1 MSSGFSF
8 ATEQST
14 SRAFWTTGPGEGR
27 ILEAPVASGQP
38 NNTEPWVVVQTLW
51 SGVSRGTES
60 LVFNGQ
66 VPQSEFDRMR
76 APYQEGAF
84 PWPVK
89 YGYANVGQVLEGPD
103 ELVGKTVFCLFP
115 HQAVYSVPAS
125 AVTPIPAGVPPK
137 RAILA
142 ANMETAINGLWDA
155 TPAVG
160 DRIAVVG
167 LGVVGLLVSWLA
179 SRIPGTQVTAID
191 TNPARAAVAEALGLE
206 FAAETSADSHDL
218 VIHASGH
225 ESGLVT
231 ALALAGQEAT
241 VLEMSWYG
249 DTPVSVPLGSAFH
262 ARRLT
267 LRSSQVGQIP
277 PAHQPRW
284 TYRKRLELALEL
296 LQHDVLDHLISG
308 ESGFEQMPETMS
320 RILAKSSDTLCH
332 RIKY

>member
-1 MSSGFSF
+1 MSSGFSG
-8 ATEQST
+8 SSDKNV
-14 SRAFWTTGPGEGR
+14 SRAFWITGPGEGHVR
-27 ILEAPVASGQP
+27 EAPVVSGLP
-38 NNTEPWVVVQTLW
+38 DSNESRVVVQTLW

-60 LVFNGQ
+60 LVFNGR
-66 VPQSEFDRMR
+66 VPESEFERMQ
-76 APYQEGAF
+76 APFQEGRF

-89 YGYANVGQVLEGPD
+89 YGYASVGRVLEGPD
-103 ELVGKTVFCLFP
+103 ELIDKTVFCLFP
-115 HQAVYSVPAS
+115 HQECYSVPAS
-125 AVTPIPAGVPPK
+125 AVTPVPAGVPPE

-155 TPAVG
+155 MPAVG

-179 SRIPGTQVTAID
+179 SRIPGTRVTAID
-191 TNPARAAVAEALGLE
+191 TNPARASVAEALGLT
-206 FAAETSADSHDL
+206 FAAGSSADDHDL

-225 ESGLVT
+225 ESGLKT
-231 ALALAGQEAT
+231 ALTLAGQEGR

-249 DTPVSVPLGSAFH
+249 DKPVSIPLGGAFH

-277 PAHQPRW
+277 PARLPRW
-284 TYRKRLELALEL
+284 TYRKRLALALEL
-296 LQHDVLDHLISG
+296 LQYDVLDHLITG
-308 ESGFEQMPETMS
+308 ETAFHQMPETMS
-320 RILAKSSDTLCH
+320 RILAIGNDTLCH